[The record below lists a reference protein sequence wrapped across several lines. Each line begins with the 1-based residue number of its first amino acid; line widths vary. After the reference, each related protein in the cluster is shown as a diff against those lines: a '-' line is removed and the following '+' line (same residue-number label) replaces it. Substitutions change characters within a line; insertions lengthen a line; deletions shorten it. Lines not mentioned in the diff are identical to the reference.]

1 MYVICMNSLI
11 SLINSYIKVRS
22 YNNKNINKVT
32 ITLKNNKIIC
42 YKLTKLIKQKINY
55 IFI

>member
-32 ITLKNNKIIC
+32 ITFKNNKIIC
-42 YKLTKLIKQKINY
+42 YKLSKLIKQKINY